1 MGSTILTVI
10 VLVVMW
16 VVVLVPMFTRRNEE
30 SDETMA
36 GRFGGAVRIL
46 ARRSR
51 PAPHVSRADRTE
63 DEADAVDEDTA
74 EELSDVDIE
83 DEEVPELI
91 ERPMPSARA
100 QMLARRRR
108 TLGTIIMLAVM
119 TALLAIGWR
128 PRIWVIQI
136 GLDVLLVGYLWWL
149 RQEVHRERARR
160 ERRAQ
165 RGEPIAR
172 TAARP
177 NSRRPAPVSTRRP
190 VASPVAEPEEPVVE
204 ETAVD
209 DGRWEPRPVPTPTYV
224 NAAIVQR
231 RRVVVEEDP
240 VHEAVALDDQDPGLS
255 DEFDDYPTLEIT
267 PQRAVN
273 G

>member
-16 VVVLVPMFTRRNEE
+16 VVVLVPMFTHRGEE

-46 ARRSR
+46 TRRSK
-51 PAPHVSRADRTE
+51 PAPHISRADQSVE
-63 DEADAVDEDTA
+63 DEAEMSDEAA
-74 EELSDVDIE
+74 EEVSDVDTE
-83 DEEVPELI
+83 VPDEEVPELI

-108 TLGTIIMLAVM
+108 TLGTIIMMAVM
-119 TALLAIGWR
+119 TALLAVGWR

-136 GLDVLLVGYLWWL
+136 ALDVMLVGYLWWL

-160 ERRAQ
+160 ERRAA

-177 NSRRPAPVSTRRP
+177 SSRRPAARPARRP
-190 VASPVAEPEEPVVE
+190 MPEPVAEPVE
-204 ETAVD
+204 ETAVID
-209 DGRWEPRPVPTPTYV
+209 DGRWEPRPVPVPTYV
-224 NAAIVQR
+224 NAEVHQR
-231 RRVVVEEDP
+231 RPLVREEP
-240 VHEAVALDDQDPGLS
+240 AHEAVALDDQDPGLS
-255 DEFDDYPTLEIT
+255 DEFDDYPTVEIT

>member
-30 SDETMA
+30 SDESRT

-46 ARRSR
+46 ARRNR
-51 PAPHVSRADRTE
+51 PAPHVSRAE
-63 DEADAVDEDTA
+63 DEADTVDEDAA
-74 EELSDVDIE
+74 EELSDVDYD
-83 DEEVPELI
+83 DEELPELT

-119 TALLAIGWR
+119 TALLAVGWR
-128 PRIWVIQI
+128 PRIWVVQI
-136 GLDVLLVGYLWWL
+136 GLDLLLVGYLWWL

-177 NSRRPAPVSTRRP
+177 NSRRPATATRPARRP
-190 VASPVAEPEEPVVE
+190 APPVAEPEAPVE

-209 DGRWEPRPVPTPTYV
+209 DGRWEPRPVPPPTYV
-224 NAAIVQR
+224 NAAIHKR
-231 RRVVVEEDP
+231 RRVVVEQEP

-255 DEFDDYPTLEIT
+255 DEFDDYPTVEIT

-273 G
+273 S